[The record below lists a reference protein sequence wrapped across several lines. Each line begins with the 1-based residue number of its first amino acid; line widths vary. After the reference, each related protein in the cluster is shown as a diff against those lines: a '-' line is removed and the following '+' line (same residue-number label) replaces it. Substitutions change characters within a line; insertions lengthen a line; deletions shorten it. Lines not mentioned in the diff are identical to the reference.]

1 MKKSKQTIDLV
12 EIRKAVANY
21 ISSQDG
27 WKSCQGEAHR
37 KHKEIL
43 AKSLKIPKYEDGS
56 GYDFL
61 RFANK

>member
-21 ISSQDG
+21 ISSEGCGCCEGQYHH
-27 WKSCQGEAHR
+27 E
-37 KHKEIL
+37 HKRSL
-43 AKSLKIPKYEDGS
+43 AKSLKIPKYKDGS

-61 RFANK
+61 KFVNK